1 MSRLYF
7 ALIFVFATV
16 VASSVADEPKFEP
29 GELLVGYVTSG
40 DRDAALKRLA
50 GAKDILRVRGEQLV
64 NVEIQPVA
72 DKSVKLHLTFPAPV
86 LSVTQN
92 NPSEEIAVLQD
103 VAKQIK
109 DADHSV
115 EYAHPNWIAKAK
127 ISSQSEKPV
136 LQAAHVSQ
144 SEKRVTQAARSLQSA
159 KPVEQASLQSK
170 KPVPQTSH
178 HVRRHI
184 AKTHRL
190 ASHRRHHATVVAW
203 HRRHHRVTERR
214 WSYGYSWPFSFSS
227 HCRSE
232 TWMHAQRH
240 RAFSKHPRSATR

>member
-1 MSRLYF
+1 LF
-7 ALIFVFATV
+7 FVFATI
-16 VASSVADEPKFEP
+16 ASSVAAEPKFEP

-50 GAKDILRVRGEQLV
+50 GAKDVLRVRGERLV
-64 NVEIQPVA
+64 NVEIQPVSEKA
-72 DKSVKLHLTFPAPV
+72 VKLHLTFPAPV
-86 LSVTQN
+86 LNVTHD

-115 EYAHPNWIAKAK
+115 EYAHPNWIAEAK
-127 ISSQSEKPV
+127 ISSQPEKPVPGPTRSMQSEKP
-136 LQAAHVSQ
+136 
-144 SEKRVTQAARSLQSA
+144 TQ
-159 KPVEQASLQSK
+159 QASLQSK
-170 KPVPQTSH
+170 KTVPQASH
-178 HVRRHI
+178 HARRHI

-203 HRRHHRVTERR
+203 ERRHHRVKERR

-227 HCRSE
+227 HCWSE
-232 TWMHAQRH
+232 TWTHGRRH
-240 RAFSKHPRSATR
+240 HVFSKHQRSAMR